1 MERPDLTQLP
11 PEIIAYIEHL
21 EMQLLAKPGKEEPV
35 AAAPEPSE
43 PPTSI
48 QIISISQSGVGKR
61 TPRHFYGRQHR
72 AGMGVFDLDTPEE
85 DPPAF
90 LVAAD
95 ITDRLLLFTNFG
107 RVFPVSVSQI
117 KETEVR
123 GKGESILTGLRLM
136 NNERLVATLPGS
148 GGEDVLLASQRG
160 WVRAIRKSF
169 LGAQLIPGMTF
180 HETQHG
186 GELRAAC
193 WASGTGDVLI
203 ATRQGKGVRFNQR
216 QIPGR
221 NGCLGARVDQGDEVV
236 AVAAVTDESG
246 VFLLGNDGKGT
257 IRQMSGLLANK
268 APGAGTKVL
277 IKVDEEL
284 VGAAAVQPTQD
295 IFIISK
301 LGKLIRFPAAE
312 IPAKEGVVQGVNC
325 MALRADVAA
334 ACAVSEFVT
343 E

>member
-1 MERPDLTQLP
+1 MERPNLTHTTP
-11 PEIIAYIEHL
+11 DVIAYIEYL
-21 EMQLLAKPGKEEPV
+21 EMQLLQKPAKGEPV
-35 AAAPEPSE
+35 AAASEPSE

-48 QIISISQSGVGKR
+48 NIITISQSGVAKR
-61 TPRHFYGRQHR
+61 TPRHFYSRQHR

-107 RVFPVSVSQI
+107 RVFPTSVSQV

-136 NNERLVATLPGS
+136 NNERLVAVLPGA

-169 LGAQLIPGMTF
+169 LGTQLIPGMSF
-180 HETQHG
+180 HEPKEG

-193 WASGTGDVLI
+193 WASGGDVLI

-236 AVAAVTDESG
+236 AVASVTEESG
-246 VFLLGNDGKGT
+246 VFMVGHDGKGT
-257 IRQMSGLLANK
+257 IRQMSGLMANK
-268 APGAGTKVL
+268 APGAGAKVL
-277 IKVDEEL
+277 IKVEEL
-284 VGAAAVQPTQD
+284 VGAAAVNPNQD

-301 LGKLIRFPAAE
+301 LGKLIRFPAEE
-312 IPAKEGVVQGVNC
+312 IPAKEGVVQGVHC
-325 MALRADVAA
+325 MTLRADVAA
-334 ACAVSEFVT
+334 ACTVSEFVT

>member
-1 MERPDLTQLP
+1 MERPDLTNVSP
-11 PEIIAYIEHL
+11 DVAAYIEYL
-21 EMQLLAKPGKEEPV
+21 EIQLMQKPAKGEPV
-35 AAAPEPSE
+35 AAASEPSE

-48 QIISISQSGVGKR
+48 QIITISQSGVGKR
-61 TPRHFYGRQHR
+61 TPRHFYSRQHR

-107 RVFPVSVSQI
+107 RAFPMSVSSV

-123 GKGESILTGLRLM
+123 GKGESLLVGMRLM
-136 NNERLVATLPGS
+136 NNERLVAVLPGS
-148 GGEDVLLASQRG
+148 GGEEMLLASQRG
-160 WVRAIRKSF
+160 WVRSIRKSF
-169 LGAQLIPGMTF
+169 LGSQLLPGMTF
-180 HETQHG
+180 HEMQHG

-193 WASGTGDVLI
+193 WSNGSGDVLI

-236 AVAAVTDESG
+236 AVAAVMDESG

-268 APGAGTKVL
+268 APGAGAKVL
-277 IKVDEEL
+277 IKVDEL
-284 VGAAAVQPTQD
+284 VGAAAVNPNQD

-301 LGKLIRFPAAE
+301 LGKLIRFPAEE

-334 ACAVSEFVT
+334 ACTVSEFAT

>member
-1 MERPDLTQLP
+1 MERPNLTHVS
-11 PEIIAYIEHL
+11 PEILAYIEYL
-21 EMQLLAKPGKEEPV
+21 EMQLLQKPAKVELV
-35 AAAPEPSE
+35 AAATEPSE

-48 QIISISQSGVGKR
+48 NMISISQNGVAKR

-107 RVFPVSVSQI
+107 RVFPVSVSQV

-123 GKGESILTGLRLM
+123 GKGESILSGLRFM
-136 NNERLVATLPGS
+136 NNERLVAVLPGT

-160 WVRAIRKSF
+160 WVRTIRKSF
-169 LGAQLIPGMTF
+169 FGPQLIPGMTF
-180 HETQHG
+180 HEMKEG
-186 GELRAAC
+186 GELRSAC
-193 WASGTGDVLI
+193 WANGSGDVFI

-221 NGCLGARVDQGDEVV
+221 NGCLGVRVDQGDEVV
-236 AVAAVTDESG
+236 AIAAVTDESG
-246 VFLLGNDGKGT
+246 VFMVANDGKGT
-257 IRQMSGLLANK
+257 IRQMAGLLANK
-268 APGAGTKVL
+268 APGAGAKVL
-277 IKVDEEL
+277 MKVDEL

-301 LGKLIRFPAAE
+301 LGKLIRFPAEE

-334 ACAVSEFVT
+334 ACTVSEFVT

>member
-1 MERPDLTQLP
+1 MERPDLTHVP
-11 PEIIAYIEHL
+11 ADVVTYIEYL
-21 EMQLLAKPGKEEPV
+21 EIQLMQKPAPGEPV
-35 AAAPEPSE
+35 AAASEPSE

-48 QIISISQSGVGKR
+48 QIITISQSGVGKR
-61 TPRHFYGRQHR
+61 TPRHFYSRQHR

-107 RVFPVSVSQI
+107 RAFPMSVSSV

-123 GKGESILTGLRLM
+123 GKGESLLVGMRLM
-136 NNERLVATLPGS
+136 NNERLVAVLPGS
-148 GGEDVLLASQRG
+148 GGEEMLLASQRG
-160 WVRAIRKSF
+160 WVRSIRKSF
-169 LGAQLIPGMTF
+169 LGSQLLPGMTF
-180 HETQHG
+180 HEMQHG

-193 WASGTGDVLI
+193 WSNGSGDVLI

-236 AVAAVTDESG
+236 AVAAVTDEGG
-246 VFLLGNDGKGT
+246 VFLLGHDGKGT

-268 APGAGTKVL
+268 APGAGAKVL
-277 IKVDEEL
+277 IKVEEL

-301 LGKLIRFPAAE
+301 LGKLIRFPAEE

-334 ACAVSEFVT
+334 AITISEFVT